1 MAVQRRLA
9 AILAADVAGYSRLM
23 GEDEEGTRAR
33 FNTQLDE
40 VVRPAI
46 DQHRGRLIKTMGDGF
61 LLEFG
66 SVVDAV
72 HCATDIQAGVA
83 VRQNEER
90 DDRKMLLRVGV
101 HLGDVIVEGDDIHG
115 DGVNIAARLEGIAE
129 PGGICV
135 SDMVRAGVGN
145 KLALAF
151 TDLGEQPLKNIAEP
165 VHAFNVILADADD
178 HGVAHSDALFRRP
191 AVAVLPFENISNDPE
206 QEYFADGLTED
217 IITALSLWR
226 SFPVI
231 ARNSCFA
238 YKGHS
243 PDIRKVGKELGAR
256 YVIEGSVRKAGNRVR
271 VTAQL
276 INAEIGHHV
285 WAERYDRELDDIF
298 DLQDEITE
306 RIATTVAPELERME
320 HQRYGANRPS
330 DLGAWD
336 YYLRGMPY
344 LHEFSQEGNR
354 QARAMF
360 ERAVSLDPSYSR
372 GHAGASYSHYRD
384 ALLGYSDDSER
395 SIALCVE
402 TAQRAVS
409 LDDHDAF
416 AHFILSRGL
425 HLAGKIEQGLH
436 EARRA
441 IELNPYDA
449 HCYGSLGTLLI
460 SGGQLEEGI
469 ATLQR
474 ARQLSPKDLRAYL
487 FLGIE
492 SGAPVV
498 AGRYEVAATLAKDA
512 LNQRPA
518 DLAVRAL
525 LAASLG
531 KAGRAEEA
539 RSVLADGKQ
548 IDLAT
553 LEPTWFLHWF
563 KEEDRAQ
570 LVDGLR
576 KAGWED

>member
-1 MAVQRRLA
+1 M
-9 AILAADVAGYSRLM
+9 
-23 GEDEEGTRAR
+23 
-33 FNTQLDE
+33 
-40 VVRPAI
+40 
-46 DQHRGRLIKTMGDGF
+46 
-61 LLEFG
+61 
-66 SVVDAV
+66 
-72 HCATDIQAGVA
+72 
-83 VRQNEER
+83 
-90 DDRKMLLRVGV
+90 
-101 HLGDVIVEGDDIHG
+101 
-115 DGVNIAARLEGIAE
+115 
-129 PGGICV
+129 
-135 SDMVRAGVGN
+135 
-145 KLALAF
+145 
-151 TDLGEQPLKNIAEP
+151 
-165 VHAFNVILADADD
+165 
-178 HGVAHSDALFRRP
+178 
-191 AVAVLPFENISNDPE
+191 
-206 QEYFADGLTED
+206 
-217 IITALSLWR
+217 
-226 SFPVI
+226 
-231 ARNSCFA
+231 
-238 YKGHS
+238 
-243 PDIRKVGKELGAR
+243 
-256 YVIEGSVRKAGNRVR
+256 
-271 VTAQL
+271 
-276 INAEIGHHV
+276 
-285 WAERYDRELDDIF
+285 
-298 DLQDEITE
+298 
-306 RIATTVAPELERME
+306 
-320 HQRYGANRPS
+320 
-330 DLGAWD
+330 
-336 YYLRGMPY
+336 
-344 LHEFSQEGNR
+344 
-354 QARAMF
+354 
-360 ERAVSLDPSYSR
+360 SLDPSYSR

-492 SGAPVV
+492 SGAHFV